1 MTAMPTDVMEAD
13 DAREAGSTT
22 RGGGPATS
30 AASPDATGAPAAAAA
45 TPGESGDG
53 PTPFDGLAATR
64 PRIRRDVLYTE
75 TPGGVLFH
83 NADGGFHLTGR
94 TAYRFASLMVPH
106 LTGRHSLAE
115 LCAGFGAP
123 QRRMA
128 AELVR
133 TLYERD
139 FARDVPAG
147 EDDPASG
154 PGEAPARRYATQIAY
169 VDHYT
174 DRAPERFRRF
184 RDTAVA
190 VLGDDDVA
198 RWCAVSLV
206 RNGCAGIA
214 LGADF
219 PEVAEEAAA
228 AADDGCPVRTDRLP
242 ADPDW
247 PELADYDMVVV
258 TGAGAARR
266 VHRLLAAG
274 VPEGKTLIP
283 VWTLGDLAVTG
294 PLATAG
300 STGCW
305 SCALLRLGAN
315 HDAGAAAALWS
326 EVAGAAT
333 EPGRPAGAGPLG
345 GPVAA
350 MTGNLLAYEIFRI
363 ATGALPAETD
373 RQVLLQN
380 LQSLD
385 VVAEPLLPH
394 PRCSLCGPGTERG
407 GLRAAVGAGAE
418 AAVGAGAEAA
428 VGAGV
433 RDGAESG
440 ARAGARADGDNPP
453 GALPGSG
460 PGTPPALPALP
471 GPLAAPATA
480 SVETARD
487 AEGTVEELNRT
498 STALVGAF
506 AGVFARFDDESLTQT
521 PLKATRLELALAP
534 GTRRTIA
541 AFDVHHLAGA
551 RTRALRLASETYVE
565 HVVPVRVLAGAGT
578 DLPAVAPAALTTGAG
593 TATAAEVAAWV
604 AATSLLTGERLRV
617 PAAAVRPFG
626 PYNRERIVLATS
638 AGAGSG
644 GTDAEAAGS
653 GLLSALAHDALL
665 CALRGTARTAPVAPD
680 DDPEL
685 VFLLK
690 SAVNLGIEAELL
702 DLGEDARTG
711 AFAVLAR
718 EAGRPDARWAVAADL
733 TRVKACCAALRDLL
747 GVVQLAADDPV
758 SVAGSGDRVSVA
770 GTGDRGAAADTGD
783 PLVADLAAGTV
794 TATDGPVPADAPGT
808 TFDAVLDRLRT
819 SGREALYVRTTPADL
834 RSGGIATA
842 RVLLT
847 RGGRGSGTDAR

>member
-1 MTAMPTDVMEAD
+1 
-13 DAREAGSTT
+13 
-22 RGGGPATS
+22 
-30 AASPDATGAPAAAAA
+30 
-45 TPGESGDG
+45 
-53 PTPFDGLAATR
+53 
-64 PRIRRDVLYTE
+64 
-75 TPGGVLFH
+75 
-83 NADGGFHLTGR
+83 
-94 TAYRFASLMVPH
+94 
-106 LTGRHSLAE
+106 
-115 LCAGFGAP
+115 
-123 QRRMA
+123 MA

-139 FARDVPAG
+139 FARDVPAD
-147 EDDPASG
+147 EDDPAGG

-198 RWCAVSLV
+198 RWCALSLV

-219 PEVAEEAAA
+219 PEVSEEAAA
-228 AADDGCPVRTDRLP
+228 ATDDGCPVRIDRLP

-247 PELADYDMVVV
+247 PELDGYDMVVV

-266 VHRLLAAG
+266 VHRLLAEG

-283 VWTLGDLAVTG
+283 VWTLGELAVTG

-326 EVAGAAT
+326 EVAGAAA
-333 EPGRPAGAGPLG
+333 EPGRPAGAGPLA

-394 PRCSLCGPGTERG
+394 PRCSLCGPVTARAG
-407 GLRAAVGAGAE
+407 GEAGAGAD
-418 AAVGAGAEAA
+418 V
-428 VGAGV
+428 
-433 RDGAESG
+433 
-440 ARAGARADGDNPP
+440 RAGGENPP

-460 PGTPPALPALP
+460 TEAMYAPP

-487 AEGTVEELNRT
+487 AEDTVDALNRT

-506 AGVFARFDDESLTQT
+506 AGVFVRFDDESLTQT

-551 RTRALRLASETYVE
+551 RTRALHLASETYVE

-604 AATSLLTGERLRV
+604 PAVSLLTGERLRV

-665 CALRGTARTAPVAPD
+665 HALRGAARTAPVAPD

-690 SAVNLGIEAELL
+690 SAVNLGIEADLL

-718 EAGRPDARWAVAADL
+718 EAGGPDARWAVAAAL
-733 TRVKACCAALRDLL
+733 SRGKACCAALRDLL
-747 GVVQLAADDPV
+747 GVVQLAADT
-758 SVAGSGDRVSVA
+758 AGSDA
-770 GTGDRGAAADTGD
+770 GSAVGSAVGVGAREAAADTGD
-783 PLVADLAAGTV
+783 PLVPDLAAGTV
-794 TATDGPVPADAPGT
+794 TATDGPVPADAPAT
-808 TFDAVLDRLRT
+808 TFDAVLGRLRA

-834 RSGGIATA
+834 LSGGIATA

-847 RGGRGSGTDAR
+847 REGRGIGTDAR

>member
-1 MTAMPTDVMEAD
+1 MPTDVIEAD

-22 RGGGPATS
+22 PGGDP
-30 AASPDATGAPAAAAA
+30 AASAQSPDGAAAPAAAG
-45 TPGESGDG
+45 TPGEPGTG
-53 PTPFDGLAATR
+53 PTPFDSLAATR

-106 LTGRHSLAE
+106 LTGHHSLAE
-115 LCAGFGAP
+115 LCTGFGAP

-128 AELVR
+128 AELIR

-139 FARDVPAG
+139 FARDVPAD

-154 PGEAPARRYATQIAY
+154 PGEAPARRYASQIAY

-174 DRAPERFRRF
+174 DRAPARFRRF
-184 RDTAVA
+184 RDTPVA

-198 RWCAVSLV
+198 RWCALSLV

-219 PEVAEEAAA
+219 PEVAEEAAVA
-228 AADDGCPVRTDRLP
+228 TDDGCPVRIDRLP
-242 ADPDW
+242 AEPDW
-247 PELADYDMVVV
+247 PELSGCDMVVV

-266 VHRLLAAG
+266 IHRLLAEG

-283 VWTLGDLAVTG
+283 VWTLGELAVTG

-300 STGCW
+300 SAGCW

-326 EVAGAAT
+326 EVAGAAA

-394 PRCSLCGPGTERG
+394 PRCALCGP
-407 GLRAAVGAGAE
+407 
-418 AAVGAGAEAA
+418 
-428 VGAGV
+428 
-433 RDGAESG
+433 SK
-440 ARAGARADGDNPP
+440 ARAGAGTAPAGADVRAAGTDAAAAVRAGAESPP
-453 GALPGSG
+453 EGPAGSG
-460 PGTPPALPALP
+460 TQAAPAAP

-480 SVETARD
+480 GVETARD
-487 AEGTVEELNRT
+487 AEDTVDALNRT
-498 STALVGAF
+498 SAALVGAF
-506 AGVFARFDDESLTQT
+506 AGVFVRFDDESLTQT
-521 PLKATRLELALAP
+521 PLKASRLELALAP

-551 RTRALRLASETYVE
+551 RTRALHRASEAYVE

-578 DLPAVAPAALTTGAG
+578 DLPAVAPAVLTTGAG

-604 AATSLLTGERLRV
+604 PARSLLTGEHLRV

-644 GTDAEAAGS
+644 GSDAEAAGS

-665 CALRGTARTAPVAPD
+665 RALRGAARTAPVTPG

-702 DLGEDARTG
+702 DLGEDGRTG

-718 EAGRPDARWAVAADL
+718 EAGGPDARWAAAAAL
-733 TRVKACCAALRDLL
+733 SRGQACCAALRDLL
-747 GVVQLAADDPV
+747 GVVQLTADAA
-758 SVAGSGDRVSVA
+758 
-770 GTGDRGAAADTGD
+770 GAAAGGEHGAVADTGD
-783 PLVADLAAGTV
+783 VLLMDLAAGTV

-808 TFDAVLDRLRT
+808 TFDAVLGRLREN
-819 SGREALYVRTTPADL
+819 GREALYVRTTPADL
-834 RSGGIATA
+834 LSGGIATA

-847 RGGRGSGTDAR
+847 RDGRGSGADAR

>member
-1 MTAMPTDVMEAD
+1 MPTDVIEAD

-22 RGGGPATS
+22 PGGGPAAN
-30 AASPDATGAPAAAAA
+30 AASPDGTGAPAAAG
-45 TPGESGDG
+45 TPGESGTG
-53 PTPFDGLAATR
+53 RTPFDTLAETR

-106 LTGRHSLAE
+106 LTGHHSLAE
-115 LCAGFGAP
+115 LCTGFGVP

-198 RWCAVSLV
+198 RWCALSLV

-219 PEVAEEAAA
+219 PEVTEEAAA
-228 AADDGCPVRTDRLP
+228 AAEDGCPVRIDTLP
-242 ADPDW
+242 AEPDW
-247 PELADYDMVVV
+247 PELDGYDMVVV

-266 VHRLLAAG
+266 VHRLLAEG

-283 VWTLGDLAVTG
+283 VWTLGELAVTG

-300 STGCW
+300 SAGCW

-326 EVAGAAT
+326 EVAGAAA

-363 ATGALPAETD
+363 ATGALPAETH

-394 PRCSLCGPGTERG
+394 PRCSLCGPATAR
-407 GLRAAVGAGAE
+407 AGA
-418 AAVGAGAEAA
+418 
-428 VGAGV
+428 GAGV
-433 RDGAESG
+433 RGGGEAGEGAGVRGGGEAGEG
-440 ARAGARADGDNPP
+440 ADVRAGGENPP
-453 GALPGSG
+453 AALPGSG
-460 PGTPPALPALP
+460 TEAAPALP
-471 GPLAAPATA
+471 GPLAVPATA
-480 SVETARD
+480 GVETARD
-487 AEGTVEELNRT
+487 AEDTVDALNRT
-498 STALVGAF
+498 TTALVGAF
-506 AGVFARFDDESLTQT
+506 AGVFVRFDDESLTQT
-521 PLKATRLELALAP
+521 PLKATRLEVALAP
-534 GTRRTIA
+534 GTLRTIS

-551 RTRALRLASETYVE
+551 RTRALHLASETYVE
-565 HVVPVRVLAGAGT
+565 HVVPVPVLAGAGT
-578 DLPAVAPAALTTGAG
+578 ELLPAVAPAALTTGAG

-604 AATSLLTGERLRV
+604 PAASLLTGERLRV

-665 CALRGTARTAPVAPD
+665 RALSGAARTAPVAPD

-690 SAVNLGIEAELL
+690 SAVNLGIEADLL

-718 EAGRPDARWAVAADL
+718 EAGGPDARWAVAAAL
-733 TRVKACCAALRDLL
+733 SRGKACCAALRDLL
-747 GVVQLAADDPV
+747 GAVQLAADT
-758 SVAGSGDRVSVA
+758 AGSAA
-770 GTGDRGAAADTGD
+770 GSAAGGGARGPAADVGD

-808 TFDAVLDRLRT
+808 TFDAVLERLRA

-834 RSGGIATA
+834 LSGGIATA

-847 RGGRGSGTDAR
+847 REGRGSGTDAR